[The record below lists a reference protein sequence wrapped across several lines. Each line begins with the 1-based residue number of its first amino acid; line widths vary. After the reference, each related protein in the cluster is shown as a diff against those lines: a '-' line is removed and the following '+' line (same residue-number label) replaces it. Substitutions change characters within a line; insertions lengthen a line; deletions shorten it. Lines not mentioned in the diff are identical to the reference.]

1 MRSSI
6 YEFKKDDAIRFAN
19 QMGTKIKPRGSEL
32 QLLDCPYCHGA
43 VKGDKYTF
51 SINLET
57 GMFKCLRASC
67 GIKGNMITLAK
78 DFDFSLG
85 TEVDEYFRGLKQF
98 KRIAQVK
105 IETKDGAVEYLKGR
119 GIPEEITRK
128 YEITLRPDNQ
138 NVLIFPFKD
147 EKGIIRFIKYRNMTF
162 KKGDNGS
169 KEWCE
174 SDCKPILFGMA
185 QCNLENKTLIMTEGQ
200 IDSLSVAAVGIENA
214 VSVPTGKN
222 GFTWVPYCWD
232 FLGQFNELI
241 VFGDHERD
249 EITLLD
255 EMTKRFR
262 GTVKHVRPEDYKDCK
277 DANEILQKYGKDQVK
292 ACINNAVPVPLNT
305 ITEIADVEEIDMSK
319 IEKLPTGI
327 RELDRQ
333 LKGGLSFGNV
343 HIIGG
348 KRGDGKSTFA
358 SQIIAHALKSN
369 YSCLIYSGELLQSHV
384 RSWLDSQIHGPK
396 NVCENTD
403 LFGDKYYFVSNTKR
417 KIIGEWYRGRAFI
430 YNGDCIETDERE
442 DLLKTVENAIKQN
455 GCRVI
460 LLDNLMTALDLTL
473 DQESDK
479 YEKQSH
485 FVKQLARLAKSYKVC
500 ILLVAHRRKNNGKY
514 ESDANDEISGSG
526 DITNLA
532 GTVLS
537 YDRYSKKEIEAA
549 PEKEKSR
556 RLIISKDRISGN
568 INNKGINLNYCEKSK
583 RIYGDIDDVEED
595 YGWDITKDDFIDD
608 SDGNLNPFL
617 EG

>member
-1 MRSSI
+1 M
-6 YEFKKDDAIRFAN
+6 
-19 QMGTKIKPRGSEL
+19 
-32 QLLDCPYCHGA
+32 
-43 VKGDKYTF
+43 
-51 SINLET
+51 
-57 GMFKCLRASC
+57 
-67 GIKGNMITLAK
+67 
-78 DFDFSLG
+78 
-85 TEVDEYFRGLKQF
+85 
-98 KRIAQVK
+98 
-105 IETKDGAVEYLKGR
+105 
-119 GIPEEITRK
+119 
-128 YEITLRPDNQ
+128 
-138 NVLIFPFKD
+138 
-147 EKGIIRFIKYRNMTF
+147 
-162 KKGDNGS
+162 
-169 KEWCE
+169 
-174 SDCKPILFGMA
+174 
-185 QCNLENKTLIMTEGQ
+185 
-200 IDSLSVAAVGIENA
+200 
-214 VSVPTGKN
+214 
-222 GFTWVPYCWD
+222 
-232 FLGQFNELI
+232 
-241 VFGDHERD
+241 
-249 EITLLD
+249 LD

-537 YDRYSKKEIEAA
+537 YDRYSEKEIEAA

-556 RLIISKDRISGN
+556 KLIISKDRISGN